1 VIYIKTLD
9 INSQTFD
16 LNKNYEEGFLKVSAW
31 NNIYSFFKYEPKD
44 INNNNDLEKLI
55 YIYQIY
61 SFISLELTLFIG
73 THPNNKEAI
82 NTLNNVNNNLTMIKD
97 KLEENNIVFTHCS
110 IDSAD
115 YFSLKT
121 PWSGN

>member
-1 VIYIKTLD
+1 MIYIKTLD

-16 LNKNYEEGFLKVSAW
+16 LNKNYEEGFLKGSAW
-31 NNIYSFFKYEPKD
+31 NNLYSFFKYEPKD

-73 THPNNKEAI
+73 THPNNKEANGKAKPQHI
-82 NTLNNVNNNLTMIKD
+82 AVSFEEILNILWEI
-97 KLEENNIVFTHCS
+97 
-110 IDSAD
+110 
-115 YFSLKT
+115 
-121 PWSGN
+121 